1 MKFEGVISLSKN
13 SLNHTGFKEKTLLIS
28 VNTNWS
34 KLRSQNL
41 DLKRG
46 FDLLF
51 QVELIYQTTDNYTY
65 IEVTRSFP
73 QKKSDEFAHRNF
85 PPYTVTWVERS
96 LGDILIRDFASS
108 VQSVNK

>member
-73 QKKSDEFAHRNF
+73 QKNLTNSPTEIFLH
-85 PPYTVTWVERS
+85 
-96 LGDILIRDFASS
+96 ILLRGWKGHWEIF
-108 VQSVNK
+108 